1 MVNAPAVPSVSK
13 SFADVIAH
21 FKARVAAVQ
30 DVDSL
35 DVILEPEMGLAS
47 KLHEICAHEY
57 DEAINRRGMTEDES
71 REWKL
76 ERDTWDLIGR
86 LYTERSVPDES
97 SLTLPTPLQMVQR
110 NPYTPTSSLAHR
122 AIKQH
127 TTLRELCLVR
137 EWLHETAPGV
147 SSGIGGGSNYRALTK
162 HRVVHARRGVGVGAG
177 AQSFVTVLDPDAEH
191 RKGGGG
197 ALDADDAAAEKAL
210 SRALFGM
217 MRAGKYEEARALC
230 RVAGHDWR
238 AAMIGGVTT
247 FKWDAVVEKEEED
260 QEDGMDVVQ
269 SDDWIGNKRRKLWSD
284 TCQRTAMNTHIS
296 PESRAL
302 AASLAPARRTL
313 PALLPQ
319 CRTFADHAWAHT
331 SALVEERVAAV
342 LEHTRSWWEVE
353 DADADVDGVSNS
365 DADLAEAT
373 RVWESDVRAA
383 LAGLRNVTVDEGFG
397 ADHPMHWTQ
406 IHCILGDINDVLEI
420 VAERLNGGLSTMQ
433 SNWIR
438 FFAHLCLFLT
448 MIKQPIPANASAVIL
463 EAYIRVLESE
473 NQGDLVALYVSAL
486 GDNAVERYALYLASL
501 PDDLPREQRSN
512 ALSLARQHNLLV
524 ERVAIAT
531 AGLIAKN
538 ATAELPS
545 LNRPL
550 PTTAGMD
557 DEPTPTELRLVR
569 SVQWLL
575 FNEETWQTAIHQSNA
590 VLRYMLGMGRL
601 SAARILIKSLPD
613 SLASSSTDGGELL
626 GYIKFFGV
634 WDSIKDI
641 ANTRARDPGLD
652 GTKAEKRAWEK
663 EYKAALDEYYEAT
676 VQVLITYWLEL
687 EYADPNERKRERVE
701 QSRIR
706 QIYVPEMILQLHH
719 ALYMSRDI
727 FPANLRRAL
736 QLPNIVADAR
746 YGLFKDFISASG
758 NRMPEYLRC
767 VREASIAVLTN
778 GITDPVQAVV
788 G

>member
-1 MVNAPAVPSVSK
+1 MVNAPSVPSVSK

-21 FKARVAAVQ
+21 FKTRVAAAQ

-35 DVILEPEMGLAS
+35 DVILEPDVGLAN

-57 DEAINRRGMTEDES
+57 EEAGANRNEKGATDDE
-71 REWKL
+71 REEWRL
-76 ERDTWDLIGR
+76 ERDTWDLIAR
-86 LYTERSVPDES
+86 LYTERSLPDES
-97 SLTLPTPLQMVQR
+97 ALSLPTPSQMVQR
-110 NPYTPTSSLAHR
+110 NPYTPTSALAQR
-122 AIKQH
+122 AISQH
-127 TTLRELCLVR
+127 TTLRELYLVR
-137 EWLHETAPGV
+137 EWLHDTAPAAPRSIPGM
-147 SSGIGGGSNYRALTK
+147 GSNYRALTK
-162 HRVVHARRGVGVGAG
+162 HRVVHARRGA
-177 AQSFVTVLDPDAEH
+177 ATQAFVSALDPDAEH

-210 SRALFGM
+210 SRALLALL
-217 MRAGKYEEARALC
+217 RAGKYEEARALC

-238 AAMIGGVTT
+238 AAMIGGITS
-247 FKWDAVVEKEEED
+247 FKWDIVAEKEEND

-269 SDDWIGNKRRKLWSD
+269 SEDWVGNKRRKLWSD

-342 LEHTRSWWEVE
+342 LEHSGSWWELEDQEVE
-353 DADADVDGVSNS
+353 PSVDAGLD
-365 DADLAEAT
+365 EAT
-373 RVWESDVRAA
+373 RVWEADVRAA
-383 LAGLRNVTVDEGFG
+383 LAGLKHAPVDEGAG
-397 ADHPMHWTQ
+397 PDHPMHWTQ
-406 IHCILGDINDVLEI
+406 IHCILGDINDVLEMA
-420 VAERLNGGLSTMQ
+420 AERLNGGLNIMRAS
-433 SNWIR
+433 WIR

-486 GDNAVERYALYLASL
+486 GDNAVDRYALYLASL
-501 PDDLPREQRSN
+501 PADLPRDQRSN

-531 AGLIAKN
+531 ADLIANN
-538 ATAELPS
+538 AIKELPP
-545 LNRPL
+545 LRGPL
-550 PTTAGMD
+550 PSIATMN

-575 FNEETWQTAIHQSNA
+575 FNEETWKTAIYQSNA

-601 SAARILIKSLPD
+601 NAARILIQSLPD
-613 SLASSSTDGGELL
+613 SLASSSTDDGELL

-634 WDSIKDI
+634 WDTVPVIEAI
-641 ANTRARDPGLD
+641 RARDPGED

-663 EYKAALDEYYEAT
+663 EYKTALDEFYEAT

-719 ALYMSRDI
+719 ELYASRET

-736 QLPNIVADAR
+736 QLPNIVADSR
-746 YGLFKDFISASG
+746 YGIFKDFVSTSG
-758 NRMPEYLRC
+758 NRMPEYLGC
-767 VREASIAVLTN
+767 VREASIAMLKN